1 VLVKSLLKKL
11 LRVGARVVIER
22 SWLETLDDGEQILVV
37 SVRLRKRRTKRG
49 LCGRCGRLSPGHDQ
63 GGRPE
68 SRRRRWR
75 ALDHGTTRVFLEGPA
90 PRVTCTVHGPTVVQ
104 VPWARHQV
112 GFTRDF
118 EDQVAWLAVHS
129 SKSAICELL
138 RIAWRTVGAIVDRVC
153 ADARAGRDPL
163 EGLVRIG
170 IDEISY
176 RKGHRYLTVVV
187 DHDTGRLVWAAP
199 GRDKATVK
207 RFFDELGK
215 SRTFKIRLVSADA
228 ANWIG
233 DVVRGR
239 ALNAKLTMDAFHVV
253 AWATDALDV
262 VRRQVWNHARRA
274 GQKTV
279 AKDLKGARY
288 ALWKNPQDL
297 TARQSAKLADIART
311 NRRLYRAYLLKE
323 QLRQVFALRG
333 QAGIELLERW
343 LAWAQRCRIDAFV
356 ELGRKIKRHRTAIDQ
371 MLLTGTGNAL
381 VESTNTKL
389 RVIHRRAYGFHSPE
403 AMIALGML
411 ALGGL
416 CPDLPGRP
424 QPLTTAA

>member
-11 LRVGARVVIER
+11 LRVGSRVVIEGSR
-22 SWLETLDDGEQILVV
+22 FETRKGGEQVLVV

-49 LCGRCGRLSPGHDQ
+49 LCGRCGRVSPGHDQ
-63 GGRPE
+63 GGRA
-68 SRRRRWR
+68 RRRWR
-75 ALDHGTTRVFLEGPA
+75 ALDHGTTRVFLEA
-90 PRVTCTVHGPTVVQ
+90 WTPRVACKVHGPTVVE
-104 VPWARHQV
+104 VPWARHAV

-129 SKSAICELL
+129 SKSSIEQLM
-138 RIAWRTVGAIVDRVC
+138 RIAWRTVGAIIERVC
-153 ADARAGRDPL
+153 DDARARADPL
-163 EGLVRIG
+163 DGLRRIG

-207 RFFDELGK
+207 KFFDELGR

-228 ANWIG
+228 AHWIG
-233 DVVRGR
+233 DVVRSR
-239 ALNAKLTMDAFHVV
+239 CLNAKLTMDAFHVV

-262 VRRQVWNHARRA
+262 VRRQVWNDARAA
-274 GQKTV
+274 GQTAL

-288 ALWKNPQDL
+288 ALWKNPQNL
-297 TARQSAKLADIART
+297 TARQGAKLADVART
-311 NRRLYRAYLLKE
+311 NRFLYRAYLLKE
-323 QLRQVFALRG
+323 QLRQVFALG
-333 QAGIELLERW
+333 GPDGIELLDRW
-343 LAWAQRCRIDAFV
+343 LAWAQRCRIEAFV
-356 ELGRKIKRHRTAIDQ
+356 ELGRRIKRHRKAIDQ
-371 MLLTGTGNAL
+371 TLLTGTGNAL

-389 RVIHRRAYGFHSPE
+389 RVIHRRAYGFKTPE

-424 QPLTTAA
+424 QPMSVAA